1 MKMNMGGRVTPHDQI
16 VQQDDQWPRNLL
28 SRAIGVTLTV
38 LAFVASPAFAQFAP
52 GQVLRAVDLNN
63 SISKPSIIGGS
74 IDGAPIGA
82 TTPNSGKFTSLSAT
96 GAATLNSLSSSG
108 ATITG
113 GSINGA
119 PIGQSTPA
127 AGAFTSLAAASGVFT
142 GQVSLGGSAG
152 AEALRAVTAASAVNW
167 VQVSGA
173 ITGNGPI
180 LSAQGSDTNVNLNL
194 QGKNSGSVVI
204 GAGGGTQAVVANVG
218 SAVNY
223 LQLQGAAT
231 GGAPAISAQGSDSN
245 VNLVLGAK
253 SAGAIVLTTSGVTQ
267 AAVTNTPSANRY
279 LTFTGSNGGNP
290 TIGASAGSV
299 AISPGLDAS
308 PIGAVTPSTGAFT
321 TLAASGAFSVSYPS
335 PTLTIN
341 DSAGSSAAY
350 LNFGKS
356 GSTAWS
362 VHANSAGGL
371 YVDRYVSG
379 SYADTPFSIST
390 STGLATLV
398 DGLSVT
404 GTVSG
409 SGFDNYITSA
419 NTRGL
424 IDSMTNAKAYGA
436 LGNSNGSHGN
446 GNDDTTALQNA
457 LNASANGILHIPCG
471 TYRITASLVESST
484 NNYWIKGDG
493 QCTKIF
499 NDSATPVST
508 FVFNPSSPNGNVNP
522 TVRVEGIYFYNPYV
536 TGAGQTAVSFVNEE
550 RPYFLNN
557 IIYGY
562 QVGVNFT
569 STYAPVIDHNTFFRT
584 VGSAID
590 CSIDTS
596 CNSATISQNGF
607 FTNGLVNSAPA
618 INLNTP
624 SSLNAIS
631 ITGNDM
637 EANYSGILFSNV
649 FGAVVSGNYIE
660 NQTACNLCFN
670 SGNSSIDF
678 NGNWLG
684 ASPSLTL
691 TNGLSNSTFQY
702 NATYNYAITQ
712 GTSTSV
718 RQINNTAVG
727 TGGISLPTVGQL
739 NSNTTSG
746 TSMTSNT
753 PTNCTSITLPAGTW
767 DVSGSVQFSPASTTV
782 VNYMHSSI
790 SLTSATVA
798 PQPNRADVGGISAT
812 GNTVGS
818 MSLSTPVVRETFA
831 TSTPV
836 YLVGNSTFSTSS
848 MACNGYIRAVLV
860 Q

>member
-1 MKMNMGGRVTPHDQI
+1 MKMNMGGRVTPHDRI
-16 VQQDDQWPRNLL
+16 VRQDDQRPRSSL
-28 SRAIGVTLTV
+28 SRAIGVMLTV
-38 LAFVASPAFAQFAP
+38 LAFVAFPAFAQFTP

-63 SISKPSIIGGS
+63 AISKPAIIGGS

-82 TTPNSGKFTSLSAT
+82 ATPNSGKFTSLSAT
-96 GAATLNSLSSSG
+96 GTATLNSLSSSG

-119 PIGQSTPA
+119 PIGQSTAA
-127 AGAFTSLAAASGVFT
+127 AGAFTALTATGSFTATGLVTNADLAAQAANTVLANVTGSTASPTAFAMPSCNGTNNALRWTAGTGFTCASSIALTSSGLNQFASTTSAQLAGVISDET
-142 GQVSLGGSAG
+142 GSGSLVFGTNPTLAG
-152 AEALRAVTAASAVNW
+152 ASVTS
-167 VQVSGA
+167 
-173 ITGNGPI
+173 T
-180 LSAQGSDTNVNLNL
+180 LNVTSTSPLMNFNAT
-194 QGKNSGSVVI
+194 SGSTLGTI
-204 GAGGGTQAVVANVG
+204 NFQAAGLAAWQMQPTTALYSVCRYSSGTFVDCPFTISNSTGIATFGDGIASNGTISGTGFSNYLASPPAIGGTTAN
-218 SAVNY
+218 
-223 LQLQGAAT
+223 
-231 GGAPAISAQGSDSN
+231 
-245 VNLVLGAK
+245 
-253 SAGAIVLTTSGVTQ
+253 
-267 AAVTNTPSANRY
+267 
-279 LTFTGSNGGNP
+279 
-290 TIGASAGSV
+290 
-299 AISPGLDAS
+299 
-308 PIGAVTPSTGAFT
+308 TGAFT
-321 TLAASGAFSVSYPS
+321 N
-335 PTLTIN
+335 LT
-341 DSAGSSAAY
+341 SS
-350 LNFGKS
+350 
-356 GSTAWS
+356 
-362 VHANSAGGL
+362 
-371 YVDRYVSG
+371 
-379 SYADTPFSIST
+379 
-390 STGLATLV
+390 
-398 DGLSVT
+398 

-409 SGFDNYITSA
+409 TGFNNYLTSTTA
-419 NTRGL
+419 IGL

-436 LGNSNGSHGN
+436 LGNSNGTHGN

-471 TYRITASLVESST
+471 TYRITASLQQTST
-484 NNYWIKGDG
+484 NNYWVKGDG
-493 QCTKIF
+493 QCTKIY
-499 NDSATPVST
+499 NDAATAVPT
-508 FVFNPSSPNGNVNP
+508 FVFNPSTANGNVNP
-522 TVRVEGIYFYNPYV
+522 TVRIEGIYFYNPYV
-536 TGAGQTAVSFVNEE
+536 TGAGQTAASFVNEE

-691 TNGLSNSTFQY
+691 TNGLSNSTFQN

-767 DVSGSVQFSPASTTV
+767 DVSGSVQFSPATSTV

-798 PQPNRADVGGISAT
+798 PLPNRADVGGISAT

-836 YLVGNSTFSTSS
+836 YLVGNSTFTTSS
-848 MACNGYIRAVLV
+848 MTCNGYIRAVLV

>member
-63 SISKPSIIGGS
+63 SISKPAIIGGS

>member
-1 MKMNMGGRVTPHDQI
+1 
-16 VQQDDQWPRNLL
+16 
-28 SRAIGVTLTV
+28 A
-38 LAFVASPAFAQFAP
+38 
-52 GQVLRAVDLNN
+52 
-63 SISKPSIIGGS
+63 
-74 IDGAPIGA
+74 
-82 TTPNSGKFTSLSAT
+82 
-96 GAATLNSLSSSG
+96 
-108 ATITG
+108 
-113 GSINGA
+113 
-119 PIGQSTPA
+119 
-127 AGAFTSLAAASGVFT
+127 
-142 GQVSLGGSAG
+142 
-152 AEALRAVTAASAVNW
+152 
-167 VQVSGA
+167 GA
-173 ITGNGPI
+173 ITPPI
-180 LSAQGSDTNVNLNL
+180 PGSFTPPRDT
-194 QGKNSGSVVI
+194 
-204 GAGGGTQAVVANVG
+204 
-218 SAVNY
+218 
-223 LQLQGAAT
+223 
-231 GGAPAISAQGSDSN
+231 
-245 VNLVLGAK
+245 
-253 SAGAIVLTTSGVTQ
+253 
-267 AAVTNTPSANRY
+267 
-279 LTFTGSNGGNP
+279 
-290 TIGASAGSV
+290 
-299 AISPGLDAS
+299 
-308 PIGAVTPSTGAFT
+308 
-321 TLAASGAFSVSYPS
+321 
-335 PTLTIN
+335 
-341 DSAGSSAAY
+341 
-350 LNFGKS
+350 
-356 GSTAWS
+356 
-362 VHANSAGGL
+362 
-371 YVDRYVSG
+371 
-379 SYADTPFSIST
+379 
-390 STGLATLV
+390 
-398 DGLSVT
+398 
-404 GTVSG
+404 
-409 SGFDNYITSA
+409 GFDNYITSA
-419 NTRGL
+419 NTIGL

-436 LGNSNGSHGN
+436 LGNSNGTHGN

-471 TYRITASLVESST
+471 TYRITASLQESST

-493 QCTKIF
+493 QCTKIY
-499 NDSATPVST
+499 NDAST
-508 FVFNPSSPNGNVNP
+508 AVPTFLFNPSTANGNVNP
-522 TVRVEGIYFYNPYV
+522 TVRIEGIYFYNPYV
-536 TGAGQTAVSFVNEE
+536 TGAGQTAASFVNEE

-596 CNSATISQNGF
+596 CNSATITQNGF

-624 SSLNAIS
+624 SSINAIS

-649 FGAVVSGNYIE
+649 FGAIVSGNYIE

-678 NGNWLG
+678 NGNWFG

-691 TNGLSNSTFQY
+691 TNGLSNSKFQN

-739 NSNTTSG
+739 NSNTTTG

-753 PTNCTSITLPAGTW
+753 PVNCTSITLPAGTW
-767 DVSGSVQFSPASTTV
+767 DVSGSVQFSPATSTV

-798 PQPNRADVGGISAT
+798 PLPNRADIGGISAT

-818 MSLSTPVVRETFA
+818 MALSTPVVRETFA

-836 YLVGNSTFSTSS
+836 YLVGNSTFTTSS